1 VLLRLAH
8 LAVTN
13 AFAAL
18 RLLPIT
24 DHDNDTEI
32 LALRHQLTV
41 LERQLDAERVKFTPP
56 DRAFLAALLVRFQRG
71 QLRRLRLLVH
81 PETAPS
87 SAANSAS
94 NEASAPSPEA
104 A

>member
-1 VLLRLAH
+1 MLLRLAC

-24 DHDNDTEI
+24 DHNKDTEI

-41 LERQLDAERVKFTPP
+41 LERQLGAERVRFTPA
-56 DRAFLAALLVRFQRG
+56 DRAFLATLLVRIQRG
-71 QLRRLRLLVH
+71 RCGCWCIPR
-81 PETAPS
+81 PFCDGTAI
-87 SAANSAS
+87 
-94 NEASAPSPEA
+94 
-104 A
+104 

>member
-1 VLLRLAH
+1 MLLRLAC

-24 DHDNDTEI
+24 DHNKDTEI

-41 LERQLDAERVKFTPP
+41 LERQLGAERVRFTPV
-56 DRAFLAALLVRFQRG
+56 DRAFLAALRVADRRTDVRPAGAVAFP
-71 QLRRLRLLVH
+71 LSHARLSR
-81 PETAPS
+81 P
-87 SAANSAS
+87 
-94 NEASAPSPEA
+94 
-104 A
+104 